1 VIAYSHPYA
10 VYAKAMA
17 VNHRN
22 TALISRVIFRGVQ
35 PTDIP
40 RCHQIEAASYPEDE
54 AASKAALQY
63 RQHHGAPFFR
73 CAFLVG
79 DSSGGSPEVKTATTS
94 AYSSISYKGQSMNPS
109 ATLNGTIIGFVCAT
123 RCKSFTAESLKTHD
137 GTGKIL
143 AIHSVVVEERYRNSG
158 VASAMLQDYVS
169 AMERLNDRGA
179 LKVKTDKIVLMAKKN
194 LLAFY
199 VRNGFMAMGV
209 SPIVHGK
216 EQWFELERIFLSS
229 KRSDAKTHRCFLIDS
244 FADAEKQ
251 GSGNPAGVVVCDG
264 PPGEQESGE
273 IPSKNGDSDSDE
285 SLDKMDEAGNDV
297 SNVQDRGVEWMA
309 TVAKEFH
316 QSETAFIWPLPQD
329 KTALNPQENTAKA
342 PAYAIR
348 YYTRSGVEVDLC
360 GHATLAAAF
369 CMLHPKKM
377 EDSKQTHKISFFA
390 KNADLHAELLVP
402 PANAQPATSINS
414 NASRI
419 AMNFPWKNITPI
431 SHCEK
436 DEREDV
442 LKMIS
447 HAFSGANSGQAKLF
461 GFCVD
466 QSLSFFTKHTLHIG
480 TTDGK
485 EDLLIELTEEAFD
498 SLLGL
503 KVDYGAFLEWQ
514 GYSRGV
520 IICCCAS
527 TAKSEPTEQPTS
539 ASDFRSRF
547 FGAKLGIDE
556 DSVTGSAHCSLGPYF
571 GKKLGK
577 TVVVGRQESERG
589 GLVECILK
597 PEEGRVCIVGTAV
610 MTVSGQLSI
619 SI

>member
-1 VIAYSHPYA
+1 MKHEKPFLLCPLST
-10 VYAKAMA
+10 KTMA
-17 VNHRN
+17 SNHRDSS
-22 TALISRVIFRGVQ
+22 LISRIIFREVQ

-40 RCHQIEAASYPEDE
+40 RCHQIESASYPEDE
-54 AASKAALQY
+54 AGSKSALQY
-63 RQHHGAPFFR
+63 RQHHAARFFR

-79 DSSGGSPEVKTATTS
+79 DSSRSSVSGRTGTS
-94 AYSSISYKGQSMNPS
+94 SSISYQGQSMNPA
-109 ATLNGTIIGFVCAT
+109 ATLCGTIIGFVCAT

-158 VASAMLQDYVS
+158 VASAMLEDYVT
-169 AMERLNDRGA
+169 AMERLNNKGA
-179 LKVKTDKIVLMAKKN
+179 LKVKLDKVVLMAKKN

-216 EQWFELERIFLSS
+216 EQWFELERILSS
-229 KRSDAKTHRCFLIDS
+229 SEGSDAKTHQCFIIDS

-251 GSGNPAGVVVCDG
+251 GSGNPAGVVVLDF
-264 PPGEQESGE
+264 PPGEQSDNESA
-273 IPSKNGDSDSDE
+273 NNDSDSDE
-285 SLDKMDEAGNDV
+285 SLDKMEESTG
-297 SNVQDRGVEWMA
+297 QDRGVEWMS
-309 TVAKEFH
+309 TVAKEFNL
-316 QSETAFIWPLPQD
+316 SETAFIWPLPHH
-329 KTALNPQENTAKA
+329 KTLDNGCLCPPQQNSAKV

-369 CMLHPKKM
+369 CMLHPKKL
-377 EDSKQTHKISFFA
+377 EDPKQNHKITFIA
-390 KNADLHAELLVP
+390 NNDDLQAELLVP
-402 PANAQPATSINS
+402 PANSQSTTSISN

-419 AMNFPWKNITPI
+419 AMNFPWKNVTPV
-431 SHCEK
+431 SPAGKEGK
-436 DEREDV
+436 EDV
-442 LKMIS
+442 LSMLS
-447 HAFSGANSGQAKLF
+447 LAFTGAPASGHAKLF
-461 GFCVD
+461 KFQKD
-466 QSLSFFTKHTLHIG
+466 QSRSFFTKHVLHIG

-485 EDLLIELTEEAFD
+485 EDLLIELTEEGFD

-503 KVDYGAFLEWQ
+503 KVDYGAFSQFQ

-520 IICCCAS
+520 VICCCAS
-527 TAKSEPTEQPTS
+527 ASNAESKQPTS
-539 ASDFRSRF
+539 SLDFRSRF
-547 FGAKLGIDE
+547 FGPKVGIDE
-556 DSVTGSAHCSLGPYF
+556 DPVTGSAHCSLGPYF
-571 GKKLGK
+571 GNKLGK
-577 TVVVGRQESERG
+577 KVVVGRQESERG